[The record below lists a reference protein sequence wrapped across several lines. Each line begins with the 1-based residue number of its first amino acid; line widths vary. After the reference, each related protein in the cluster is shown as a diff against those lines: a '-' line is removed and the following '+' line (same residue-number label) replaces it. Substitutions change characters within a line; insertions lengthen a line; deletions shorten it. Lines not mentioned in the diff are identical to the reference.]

1 LKQAQDDVFVLD
13 LGYTGFP
20 AELEPMLKLKHH
32 KDVVANQGLFQV
44 ADWQDEEPESPRQK
58 PSTKRGA
65 AGRKAEEHAA
75 AVEAEKKAAWLKS
88 SIICNLKSGHPAF
101 AHVVD
106 PGSVTKDMHS

>member
-13 LGYTGFP
+13 LGYKGFA

-32 KDVVANQGLFQV
+32 KDVVASQGLFQV

-58 PSTKRGA
+58 PSTKRRA
-65 AGRKAEEHAA
+65 AGRTTQQNAA

-88 SIICNLKSGHPAF
+88 SVISHLKSGHPAF
-101 AHVVD
+101 AHVDD
-106 PGSVTKDMHS
+106 PGPVQKDMHS